1 MEQLP
6 LTFVQSTV
14 EPDIQDCFTP
24 AFNFT
29 KINSSGGRLAFTT
42 GKVYWLPDNPMAML
56 DQGWVINVDEIDSY
70 GKWGLAGFFI
80 KLKDGKELR
89 FSNVGQKMRDGISE
103 AIEDHKN
110 DVVPEAPAAAAAA
123 AAAPAPD
130 AAPEAPAPE
139 KEAPAAADA
148 DDAQANKWMAVL
160 AYVGILVLIPLL
172 ARKESKFTRFHVNQG
187 LILLICS
194 VVIYFVGKIP
204 GLSSIIWILNL
215 VVLVY
220 AIIGIFNAF
229 KGQEKELPF
238 IGQFRIIQ

>member
-1 MEQLP
+1 
-6 LTFVQSTV
+6 
-14 EPDIQDCFTP
+14 
-24 AFNFT
+24 
-29 KINSSGGRLAFTT
+29 
-42 GKVYWLPDNPMAML
+42 
-56 DQGWVINVDEIDSY
+56 
-70 GKWGLAGFFI
+70 
-80 KLKDGKELR
+80 
-89 FSNVGQKMRDGISE
+89 
-103 AIEDHKN
+103 
-110 DVVPEAPAAAAAA
+110 
-123 AAAPAPD
+123 
-130 AAPEAPAPE
+130 
-139 KEAPAAADA
+139 
-148 DDAQANKWMAVL
+148 MAVL

-220 AIIGIFNAF
+220 AIIGIINAF